1 MGSSR
6 ENFSEKQPFRNRNM
20 DQKRLQRM
28 VVLFIGS
35 IQGLLYICGTSM
47 MMVLISSVQ
56 TSGACQDWVKWVL
69 GRVICDSAASFR
81 LTIATFFVL
90 SLVGVVCGVML
101 LKGVLKGCRDDLL
114 PWLIANGTVIPVSL
128 ALTIQQ
134 MANNY
139 IADSHVART
148 AEFWLYY
155 SIYWAVNIA
164 CLAIVAREYN
174 RMGPSKKER
183 QFEENI
189 KYISQNIN
197 PTHGISFSNPMA

>member
-35 IQGLLYICGTSM
+35 IQGLLYICGTCM
-47 MMVLISSVQ
+47 MMVLISNVQ
-56 TSGACQDWVKWVL
+56 TSGTCQGWTKWVL

-81 LTIATFFVL
+81 LSIATLFVL
-90 SLVGVVCGVML
+90 SLVGVVCCVML

-134 MANNY
+134 MTNNY
-139 IADSHVART
+139 IVNSHVART

-174 RMGPSKKER
+174 RMG
-183 QFEENI
+183 
-189 KYISQNIN
+189 
-197 PTHGISFSNPMA
+197 